1 MTKPAKADSG
11 AANAGATSATMNARV
26 SSEEHT
32 MTELVEIQRAAFLR
46 DGIPSA
52 DVRIDRI
59 TRLGA
64 LLLDNADE
72 IAEALTEDFGS
83 RPRDLSIATDVVGC
97 MIDLTHQRR
106 GVKEWMAETKTAKVQ
121 GMLGFKQRVRHDPL
135 GVVAIMGPWNFPLQL
150 TFVPAGSAFAAGNRV
165 LMRPSSITARTT
177 EVIVKHAPDYF
188 SLEEFAVVTPKH
200 GSGSDFAKLKV
211 DHMFFTGSPEV
222 GASVAAEAAK
232 NLIPVTL
239 ELGGKNP
246 AVVDIDADI
255 DKAANFLADAR
266 LVNGGQVCLC
276 PDYVFVP
283 EAKLG
288 EFTDKVIAR
297 WTKNFDSIVG
307 NPEYTATINQ
317 KNYER
322 ILDLIDD
329 AEQLGATKRQVIPA
343 GEPLPNAEQR
353 KIPPTLL
360 TGVKAGMK
368 IEEDEVFG
376 PVLSVYPYRN
386 LSEVISHITSHPHP
400 LTMYWS
406 GDDNERFQELS
417 DSTRSGSINAN
428 DFAIHLFGA
437 ELPFSGVGRSG
448 MGGYHGKTGFETF
461 SHARAVAFSTLPI
474 SVAEMMSPP
483 FLPKDT
489 KMTNNQLKLWKFF
502 NNRAAKKVR
511 KRLGH

>member
-1 MTKPAKADSG
+1 MTKPAEVNT
-11 AANAGATSATMNARV
+11 AATGRV
-26 SSEEHT
+26 SSEAHT
-32 MTELVEIQRAAFLR
+32 MTELLEIQRAAFLR
-46 DGIPSA
+46 DGIPDA
-52 DVRIDRI
+52 ATRIDRI
-59 TRLGA
+59 TRLSS

-72 IAEALTEDFGS
+72 IAEALEADFGS
-83 RPRDLSIATDVVGC
+83 RPRELSIAADVVGC

-106 GVKEWMAETKTAKVQ
+106 HAEKWMKEVNVAKGQ
-121 GMLGFKQRVRHDPL
+121 GLAGFKQRLRHDPL
-135 GVVAIMGPWNFPLQL
+135 GVVGIMGPWNFPLQL

-177 EVIVKHAPDYF
+177 DVIAKHAPDYF
-188 SLEEFAVVTPKH
+188 TVEEFAVITSKH

-222 GASVAAEAAK
+222 GASVAVEAAK
-232 NLIPVTL
+232 NLVPVTL

-246 AVVDIDADI
+246 AVVDADADI
-255 DKAANFLADAR
+255 DKAAKFLADAR
-266 LVNGGQVCLC
+266 MVNGGQVCLC

-283 EAKLG
+283 EAKVG

-297 WTKNFDSIVG
+297 WKDKFATIRSNR
-307 NPEYTATINQ
+307 EYTATINE
-317 KNYER
+317 KNFTR
-322 ILDLIDD
+322 IVDLIDD
-329 AEQLGATKRQVIPA
+329 AEKLGATKHQVIPA
-343 GEPLPNAEQR
+343 GESLPDADTR

-376 PVLSVYPYRN
+376 PVLTVYPYRK

-406 GDDNERFQELS
+406 GDDNDNLKTLA

-428 DFAIHLFGA
+428 DFATHLFSGG
-437 ELPFSGVGRSG
+437 LPFGGVGKSG
-448 MGGYHGKTGFETF
+448 MGNYHGKFGFETF
-461 SHARAVAFSTLPI
+461 SHARAVTVSTLPL

-483 FLPKDT
+483 FTARDK
-489 KMTNNQLKLWKFF
+489 KMTNSQLKLWTRL
-502 NNRAAKKVR
+502 NNRAIKKL
-511 KRLGH
+511 KRR